1 MWLNFQV
8 FSDKDFNRR
17 PRLTILSMFKI
28 PVWDIKEPTHH
39 SEKVGREVSGI
50 VAVLYVVSVNLRE
63 SSFVMEA
70 NKR

>member
-1 MWLNFQV
+1 
-8 FSDKDFNRR
+8 
-17 PRLTILSMFKI
+17 MFKI

-63 SSFVMEA
+63 SSIVMEA
-70 NKR
+70 NQR